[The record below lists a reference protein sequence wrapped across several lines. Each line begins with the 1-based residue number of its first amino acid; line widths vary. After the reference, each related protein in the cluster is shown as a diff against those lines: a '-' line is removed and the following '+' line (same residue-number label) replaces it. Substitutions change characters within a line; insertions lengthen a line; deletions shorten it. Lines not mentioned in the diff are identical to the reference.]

1 MWRKKIQPHRLSS
14 IFSNLPKPLFFKEGL
29 IEEICNLYANSYRLR
44 IIYKVGQSF
53 HKRDN
58 LDLLCLDQTCSM
70 HLDGRHLFLP
80 RYAY

>member
-14 IFSNLPKPLFFKEGL
+14 IFSNLPNPFFFKEGL
-29 IEEICNLYANSYRLR
+29 IEEICNLYANSFTACV
-44 IIYKVGQSF
+44 IYKAVQSS
-53 HKRDN
+53 HKHGS
-58 LDLLCLDQTCSM
+58 LDLLYLDQTYSM